1 MRIALVSHV
10 ARPSGAEIVLAR
22 LAVELAR
29 DHEVHVVFFE
39 DGPLR
44 ERLEADGIPVHLAG
58 VSGSLVDA
66 RRERP
71 GLPGRALVRGV
82 AEVRRLLATL
92 RPDVVHTHSLKSAL
106 VAGTAARS
114 LRIPFIWHLHDRI
127 STDYLPR
134 ANVLIVRAAMRVL
147 PDAVAGNSE
156 ATLATVRSRGVR
168 ALVPNPVPRPPDG
181 YVPRDGRQGSA
192 EVFGLVGRITAW
204 KGQDVF
210 LRAFA
215 QAFPDGPQRAVL
227 VGDAMFGET
236 AFADSLVELVDELGL
251 GDRVERRG
259 FRDDVWAEYARLDVL
274 VHASRIPEPFGLVLV
289 EGLLAGLPVIASDAG
304 GPAEF
309 LAGEARA
316 TLVRPDDVDALARA
330 LRAASADAGGGAHE
344 VARIAGRFAPANAAR
359 ITLELYE
366 RAADRGGTRRR
377 RLVAVRR

>member
-22 LAVELAR
+22 LAAELALE
-29 DHEVHVVFFE
+29 HEVHVVFFE

-44 ERLEADGIPVHLAG
+44 ERLESLDVPVHLVGLA
-58 VSGSLVDA
+58 GSLVDA
-66 RRERP
+66 RRERH
-71 GLPGRALVRGV
+71 GLPGRAVADGV
-82 AEVRRLLATL
+82 IAVRRLLASL

-106 VAGTAARS
+106 VAGTAART
-114 LRIPFIWHLHDRI
+114 LGIPFVWHLHDRI
-127 STDYLPR
+127 SADYLPR
-134 ANVLIVRAAMRVL
+134 PNVALVRAAMRVL
-147 PDAVAGNSE
+147 PDAVAGNSA

-168 ALVPNPVPRPPDG
+168 ALVPNPVPEPPAG
-181 YVPRDGRQGSA
+181 YVPRDGRDGPA

-215 QAFPDGPQRAVL
+215 RAFPEGPQRAVL
-227 VGDAMFGET
+227 VGDAMFGESE
-236 AFADSLVELVDELGL
+236 FADRLSGLIDELGL
-251 GDRVERRG
+251 AERVERRG
-259 FRDDVWAEYARLDVL
+259 FRDDVWAEFARLDVL

-309 LAGEARA
+309 LAGEPRA
-316 TLVRPDDVDALARA
+316 TLVPPGGVEALAAA
-330 LRAASADAGGGAHE
+330 LRDVRGGAAADARDTRG
-344 VARIAGRFAPANAAR
+344 IAARFAPARAAR

-366 RAADRGGTRRR
+366 RVADRGGTRRR
-377 RLVAVRR
+377 RLRAVRR